1 MRWFVLLVLA
11 FGLCSCAYVPRRAV
25 APVPTLTFGPEEA
38 EELIVLLPGRFSR
51 PEEFVKTGFLDQVRH
66 FNPKARV
73 EIPDLHLTY
82 YIGRSVDTRLEED
95 IIIPARERGVKKISL
110 VGISMGG
117 LGSLLHAVRK
127 EDRVD
132 EIVML
137 SPFAGKDK
145 VIEEITRAGGLA
157 EWEAP
162 DPLNKRDYSR
172 LLWRELQDKWGD
184 ESGRPELYLGC
195 GTSDDLLSAARLLER
210 EFVPAENVVY
220 ADGGHDWPTWVSLY
234 REIELKKSGRRR

>member
-1 MRWFVLLVLA
+1 MRWFVLLALVC
-11 FGLCSCAYVPRRAV
+11 GLCSCAYMPRQAV
-25 APVPTLTFGPEEA
+25 APVPSLTFGPEKA
-38 EELIVLLPGRFSR
+38 DELIVLLPGRFSR

-95 IIIPARERGVKKISL
+95 VIIPARKRGVKKISL

-127 EDRVD
+127 EERVD

-137 SPFAGKDK
+137 SPFAGKDG
-145 VIEEITRAGGLA
+145 VIEEIASRESLA
-157 EWEAP
+157 HWDAP

-172 LLWRELQDKWGD
+172 LLWRELKGKWS
-184 ESGRPELYLGC
+184 EPSERPKLYLGC
-195 GTSDDLLSAARLLER
+195 GTEDDLLGTSQLLAR
-210 EFVPAENVVY
+210 EFVPSQNVIY
-220 ADGGHDWPTWVSLY
+220 MKGDHEWATWTELY
-234 REIELKKSGRRR
+234 KQIELRKEQ